1 MLTRLKEEVAK
12 AQRNE
17 ERMWGM
23 MLQRNKEQQ
32 AVVKAIVDGAG
43 AMTELCEVVPRWM
56 QRDWGEEIEMRGKK
70 REEETE
76 L

>member
-17 ERMWGM
+17 ERMWDM

-32 AVVKAIVDGAG
+32 AAVKAIVDGAG
-43 AMTELCEVVPRWM
+43 AMTELCESIVNSVSVDAERV
-56 QRDWGEEIEMRGKK
+56 G
-70 REEETE
+70 
-76 L
+76 

>member
-17 ERMWGM
+17 ERMWDM

-32 AVVKAIVDGAG
+32 AAVKTIVDGAG
-43 AMTELCEVVPRWM
+43 AMT
-56 QRDWGEEIEMRGKK
+56 
-70 REEETE
+70 
-76 L
+76 

>member
-32 AVVKAIVDGAG
+32 AAVKAIVDGAG
-43 AMTELCEVVPRWM
+43 AMTELCEFKSCVSVDAERL
-56 QRDWGEEIEMRGKK
+56 G
-70 REEETE
+70 
-76 L
+76 

>member
-17 ERMWGM
+17 ERMWDM

-32 AVVKAIVDGAG
+32 AAVKAIVDGAG
-43 AMTELCEVVPRWM
+43 AMTELCESCASVDAERL
-56 QRDWGEEIEMRGKK
+56 G
-70 REEETE
+70 
-76 L
+76 